1 MEKALKECVSY
12 FKNNRGYDKIFQQM
26 REKWIS
32 YGKISGNII
41 VNNPTSEERE
51 AVKKFLGIVSDTKK
65 IKFKMA
71 DFEKALKESKFN
83 SIELINLLEEYFQE
97 KIIYQKEEKKLIEE
111 ERIRF
116 FENIRVKLKIE
127 SIYNKEIEK
136 LLDTIIL
143 EKSYLFKYGEDNFEI
158 EKMIF
163 LSLKAVHYLSNLDER
178 VKIAILGAEIAKS
191 PHYFDRGS
199 AAGNFL
205 IYLLYLLFDIEETK
219 GAENIL
225 EVYYRANIEVDS
237 VSNYVACFGIRLYIK
252 SGEHGAYREFIKN
265 SEEYLV
271 TLSNLSKIVKA
282 DSDNKRVF
290 IVENQMVFSYL
301 CEYFKD
307 KNISFLCT
315 SGQLKTAALI
325 LIDMLCEA
333 GCKIYYSGDFDPEG
347 IEIAEK
353 LIQRD
358 KNIVPWCFLKEDYR
372 RTISENIISNERL
385 KKLDKI
391 ENICFKELIE
401 EIKKERKAGY
411 QELLLDKMKKDIEEI
426 LN

>member
-97 KIIYQKEEKKLIEE
+97 KIIYQKEEKKFIEE

-116 FENIRVKLKIE
+116 FENIRAKLKVE
-127 SIYNKEIEK
+127 SLYNKEIEK

-143 EKSYLFKYGEDNFEI
+143 EKSYLFKYGEDNFET
-158 EKMIF
+158 ERMIF
-163 LSLKAVHYLSNLDER
+163 LSLKAVNYLSNLDER
-178 VKIAILGAEIAKS
+178 IKIAILGAEIAKS

-199 AAGNFL
+199 IAGNFL
-205 IYLLYLLFDIEETK
+205 IYLLCLLFDIEETK

-225 EVYYRANIEVDS
+225 EVYYKANIEVDS
-237 VSNYVACFGIRLYIK
+237 VSNYVACFGIRLYTK
-252 SGEHGAYREFIKN
+252 LEEHGAYREFIKN

-282 DSDNKRVF
+282 DSDNKKVF

-301 CEYFKD
+301 CEYFKN
-307 KNISFLCT
+307 KNISILCT

-358 KNIVPWCFLKEDYR
+358 KNIVPWCFSKENYKMS
-372 RTISENIISNERL
+372 ISENIISDERL

-391 ENICFKELIE
+391 ENAYFKELIE
-401 EIKKERKAGY
+401 EIKIEKKAGY
-411 QELLLDKMKKDIEEI
+411 QELLLDKMIKEI
-426 LN
+426 KEICI

>member
-1 MEKALKECVSY
+1 MEKTLKECVSY
-12 FKNNRGYDKIFQQM
+12 FKNNRGYKNIFQQM
-26 REKWIS
+26 REKWRS

-41 VNNPTSEERE
+41 LNNPTLEERE
-51 AVKKFLGIVSDTKK
+51 AIKKFLGIVSDSKK
-65 IKFKMA
+65 IKFKMR

-83 SIELINLLEEYFQE
+83 NVELIELLEEYFQE
-97 KIIYQKEEKKLIEE
+97 KIIYQNEEKKLIEE
-111 ERIRF
+111 EKVKF
-116 FENIRVKLKIE
+116 FKNIREKLKIE
-127 SIYNKEIEK
+127 SIYSEEIEK
-136 LLDTIIL
+136 LLDTIII
-143 EKSYLFKYGEDNFEI
+143 EKSYLFKYGEDNSET
-158 EKMIF
+158 ERMIF
-163 LSLKAVHYLSNLDER
+163 LSLKAINYLKNLEER

-199 AAGNFL
+199 IAGNFL
-205 IYLLYLLFDIEETK
+205 IYLLCLVFDIEEAK

-225 EVYYRANIEVDS
+225 EVYYKANIEVDS
-237 VSNYVACFGIRLYIK
+237 VSNYVACFGIRLYTK
-252 SGEHGAYREFIKN
+252 LEEHGAYSEFIKN

-282 DSDNKRVF
+282 DSDNKKVF

-301 CEYFKD
+301 CECFKNR
-307 KNISFLCT
+307 NISILCT

-358 KNIVPWCFLKEDYR
+358 KNIVPWCFSKENYKMS
-372 RTISENIISNERL
+372 ISENIISDERL

-391 ENICFKELIE
+391 ENAYFKELIE
-401 EIKKERKAGY
+401 EIKIEKKAGY
-411 QELLLDKMKKDIEEI
+411 QELLLDKMIKEI
-426 LN
+426 KEICI

>member
-12 FKNNRGYDKIFQQM
+12 FKNNRGYKNIFQQM
-26 REKWIS
+26 REKWRS

-41 VNNPTSEERE
+41 LNNPTLEERE
-51 AVKKFLGIVSDTKK
+51 AIKKFLGIVSDNKK
-65 IKFKMA
+65 IKFKMS
-71 DFEKALKESKFN
+71 DFEKGLKESRFN
-83 SIELINLLEEYFQE
+83 NVELIELLEEYFQE
-97 KIIYQKEEKKLIEE
+97 KIIYQKEEKKFIEE

-116 FENIRVKLKIE
+116 FENIRAKLKVE
-127 SIYNKEIEK
+127 SLYNKEIEK

-143 EKSYLFKYGEDNFEI
+143 EKSYLFKYGEDNFET
-158 EKMIF
+158 ERMIF
-163 LSLKAVHYLSNLDER
+163 LSLKAVNYLSNLDER
-178 VKIAILGAEIAKS
+178 IKIAILGAEIAKS

-199 AAGNFL
+199 IAGNFL
-205 IYLLYLLFDIEETK
+205 IYLLCLLFDIEETK

-225 EVYYRANIEVDS
+225 EVYYKANIEVDS
-237 VSNYVACFGIRLYIK
+237 VSNYVACFGIRLYTK
-252 SGEHGAYREFIKN
+252 LEEHGAYREFIKN

-282 DSDNKRVF
+282 DSDNKKVF

-301 CEYFKD
+301 CEYFKN
-307 KNISFLCT
+307 KNISILCT

-358 KNIVPWCFLKEDYR
+358 KNIVPWCFSKENYKMS
-372 RTISENIISNERL
+372 ISENIISDERL

-391 ENICFKELIE
+391 ENAYFKELIE
-401 EIKKERKAGY
+401 EIKIEKKAGY
-411 QELLLDKMKKDIEEI
+411 QELLLDKMIKEI
-426 LN
+426 KEICI

>member
-1 MEKALKECVSY
+1 
-12 FKNNRGYDKIFQQM
+12 
-26 REKWIS
+26 
-32 YGKISGNII
+32 
-41 VNNPTSEERE
+41 
-51 AVKKFLGIVSDTKK
+51 
-65 IKFKMA
+65 
-71 DFEKALKESKFN
+71 
-83 SIELINLLEEYFQE
+83 
-97 KIIYQKEEKKLIEE
+97 
-111 ERIRF
+111 
-116 FENIRVKLKIE
+116 
-127 SIYNKEIEK
+127 
-136 LLDTIIL
+136 
-143 EKSYLFKYGEDNFEI
+143 
-158 EKMIF
+158 MIF
-163 LSLKAVHYLSNLDER
+163 LSLKAVHYLSNLDEK
-178 VKIAILGAEIAKS
+178 VKITILGAKIAKS

-199 AAGNFL
+199 IAGNFL
-205 IYLLYLLFDIEETK
+205 IYLLCLLFDIEVTK

-237 VSNYVACFGIRLYIK
+237 VSNYVACFGIRLYTK

-301 CEYFKD
+301 CECFKD
-307 KNISFLCT
+307 KSISILCT

-325 LIDMLCEA
+325 LIDMLCKA

-358 KNIVPWCFLKEDYR
+358 KNIVPWCFSKENYR
-372 RTISENIISNERL
+372 KAISENIIFNERL

>member
-143 EKSYLFKYGEDNFEI
+143 EKSYLFKYGEDNSEI

>member
-1 MEKALKECVSY
+1 MEKTLKECVSY
-12 FKNNRGYDKIFQQM
+12 FKNNRGYKNIFQQM
-26 REKWIS
+26 REKWRS

-41 VNNPTSEERE
+41 LNNPILEERE
-51 AVKKFLGIVSDTKK
+51 AIKKFLGIVSDNKK
-65 IKFKMA
+65 IKFKMS
-71 DFEKALKESKFN
+71 DFEKGLKESRFN
-83 SIELINLLEEYFQE
+83 NVELIELLEEYFQE
-97 KIIYQKEEKKLIEE
+97 KIIYQKEEKKFIEE

-116 FENIRVKLKIE
+116 FENIRAKLKVE
-127 SIYNKEIEK
+127 SLYNKEIEK

-143 EKSYLFKYGEDNFEI
+143 EKSYLFKYGEDNFET
-158 EKMIF
+158 ERMIF
-163 LSLKAVHYLSNLDER
+163 LSLKAVNYLSNLDER
-178 VKIAILGAEIAKS
+178 IKIAILGAEIAKS

-199 AAGNFL
+199 IAGNFL
-205 IYLLYLLFDIEETK
+205 IYLLCLLFDIEETK

-225 EVYYRANIEVDS
+225 EVYYKANIEVDS
-237 VSNYVACFGIRLYIK
+237 VSNYVACFGIRLYTK
-252 SGEHGAYREFIKN
+252 LEEHGAYREFIKN

-282 DSDNKRVF
+282 DSDNKKVF

-301 CEYFKD
+301 CEYFKN
-307 KNISFLCT
+307 KNISILCT

-358 KNIVPWCFLKEDYR
+358 KNIVPWCFSKENYKMS
-372 RTISENIISNERL
+372 ISENIISDERL

-391 ENICFKELIE
+391 ENAYFKELIE
-401 EIKKERKAGY
+401 EIKIEKKAGY
-411 QELLLDKMKKDIEEI
+411 QELLLDKMIKEI
-426 LN
+426 KEICI

>member
-1 MEKALKECVSY
+1 MEKTLKECVSY
-12 FKNNRGYDKIFQQM
+12 FKNNRGYKKIFQQM
-26 REKWIS
+26 REKWRS

-41 VNNPTSEERE
+41 LNNPTLEERE
-51 AVKKFLGIVSDTKK
+51 AIKKFLGIVSDNKK
-65 IKFKMA
+65 IKFKMS
-71 DFEKALKESKFN
+71 DFEKGLKESRFN
-83 SIELINLLEEYFQE
+83 NVELIELLEEYFQE
-97 KIIYQKEEKKLIEE
+97 KIIYQKEEKKFIEE

-116 FENIRVKLKIE
+116 FENIRAKLKVE
-127 SIYNKEIEK
+127 SLYNKEIEK

-143 EKSYLFKYGEDNFEI
+143 EKSYLFKYGEDNFET
-158 EKMIF
+158 ERMIF
-163 LSLKAVHYLSNLDER
+163 LSLKAVNYLSNLDER
-178 VKIAILGAEIAKS
+178 IKIAILGAEIAKS

-199 AAGNFL
+199 IAGNFL
-205 IYLLYLLFDIEETK
+205 IYLLCLLFDIEETK

-225 EVYYRANIEVDS
+225 EVYYKANIEVDS
-237 VSNYVACFGIRLYIK
+237 ISNYVACFGIRLYTK
-252 SGEHGAYREFIKN
+252 LEEHGAYREFIKN

-282 DSDNKRVF
+282 DSDNKKVF

-301 CEYFKD
+301 CEYFKN
-307 KNISFLCT
+307 KNISILCT

-358 KNIVPWCFLKEDYR
+358 KNIVPWCFSKENYKMS
-372 RTISENIISNERL
+372 ISENIISDERL

-391 ENICFKELIE
+391 ENAYFKELIE
-401 EIKKERKAGY
+401 EIKIEKKAGY
-411 QELLLDKMKKDIEEI
+411 QELLLDKMIKEI
-426 LN
+426 KEICI

>member
-1 MEKALKECVSY
+1 MEKTLKECVSY
-12 FKNNRGYDKIFQQM
+12 FKNNRGYKNIFQQM
-26 REKWIS
+26 REKWRS

-41 VNNPTSEERE
+41 LNNPTLEERE
-51 AVKKFLGIVSDTKK
+51 AIKKFLGIVSDNKK
-65 IKFKMA
+65 IKFKMS
-71 DFEKALKESKFN
+71 DFEKGLKESRFN
-83 SIELINLLEEYFQE
+83 NVELIELLEEYFQE
-97 KIIYQKEEKKLIEE
+97 KIIYQKDEKKIIEE
-111 ERIRF
+111 EKIRF
-116 FENIRVKLKIE
+116 FENIRAKLKVE
-127 SIYNKEIEK
+127 SLYNKEIEK

-143 EKSYLFKYGEDNFEI
+143 EKSYLFKYGEDNFET
-158 EKMIF
+158 ERMIF
-163 LSLKAVHYLSNLDER
+163 LSLKAVNYLSNLDER
-178 VKIAILGAEIAKS
+178 IKIAILGAEIAKS

-199 AAGNFL
+199 IAGNFL
-205 IYLLYLLFDIEETK
+205 IYLLCLLFDIEETK

-225 EVYYRANIEVDS
+225 EVYYKANIEVDS
-237 VSNYVACFGIRLYIK
+237 VSNYVACFGIRLYTK
-252 SGEHGAYREFIKN
+252 LEEHGAYSEFIKN

-282 DSDNKRVF
+282 DSDNKKVF

-301 CEYFKD
+301 CECFKNR
-307 KNISFLCT
+307 NISILCT

-325 LIDMLCEA
+325 LIDMLCET

-358 KNIVPWCFLKEDYR
+358 KNIVPWCFSKENYKIS
-372 RTISENIISNERL
+372 ISENIISDERL

-391 ENICFKELIE
+391 ENTYFKELIE

>member
-1 MEKALKECVSY
+1 MEKTLKECVSY
-12 FKNNRGYDKIFQQM
+12 FKNNRGYKNIFQQM
-26 REKWIS
+26 REKWRS

-41 VNNPTSEERE
+41 LNNPTLEERE
-51 AVKKFLGIVSDTKK
+51 AIKKFLGIVSDNKK
-65 IKFKMA
+65 IKFKMS
-71 DFEKALKESKFN
+71 DFEKGLKESRFN
-83 SIELINLLEEYFQE
+83 NVELIELLEEYFQE
-97 KIIYQKEEKKLIEE
+97 KIIYQKEEKKFIEE

-116 FENIRVKLKIE
+116 FENIRAKLKVE
-127 SIYNKEIEK
+127 SLYNKEIEK

-143 EKSYLFKYGEDNFEI
+143 EKSYLFKYGEDNFET
-158 EKMIF
+158 ERMIF
-163 LSLKAVHYLSNLDER
+163 LSLKAVNYLSNLDER
-178 VKIAILGAEIAKS
+178 IKIAILGAEIAKS

-199 AAGNFL
+199 IAGNFL
-205 IYLLYLLFDIEETK
+205 IYLLCLLFNIEETK

-225 EVYYRANIEVDS
+225 EVYYKANIEVDS
-237 VSNYVACFGIRLYIK
+237 VSNYVACFGIRLYTK

>member
-1 MEKALKECVSY
+1 MEKTLKECVSY
-12 FKNNRGYDKIFQQM
+12 FKNNRGYKNIFQQM
-26 REKWIS
+26 REKWRS

-41 VNNPTSEERE
+41 LNNPTLEERE
-51 AVKKFLGIVSDTKK
+51 AIKKFLGIVSDNKK
-65 IKFKMA
+65 IKFKMS
-71 DFEKALKESKFN
+71 DFEKGLKESRFN
-83 SIELINLLEEYFQE
+83 NVELIELLEEYFQE
-97 KIIYQKEEKKLIEE
+97 KIIYQKEEKKFIEE

-116 FENIRVKLKIE
+116 FENIRAKLKVE
-127 SIYNKEIEK
+127 SLYNKEIEK

-143 EKSYLFKYGEDNFEI
+143 EKSYLFKYGEDNFET
-158 EKMIF
+158 ERMIF
-163 LSLKAVHYLSNLDER
+163 LSLKAVNYLSNLDER
-178 VKIAILGAEIAKS
+178 IKIAILGAEIAKS

-199 AAGNFL
+199 IAGNFL
-205 IYLLYLLFDIEETK
+205 IYLLCLLFDIEETK

-225 EVYYRANIEVDS
+225 EVYYKANIEVDS
-237 VSNYVACFGIRLYIK
+237 VSNYVACFGIRLYTK
-252 SGEHGAYREFIKN
+252 LEEHGAYREFIKN

-282 DSDNKRVF
+282 DSDNKKVF

-301 CEYFKD
+301 CECFK
-307 KNISFLCT
+307 NRNVSILCT

-358 KNIVPWCFLKEDYR
+358 KNIVPWCFSKENYKIS
-372 RTISENIISNERL
+372 ISENIISDERL

-391 ENICFKELIE
+391 ENTYFKELIE
-401 EIKKERKAGY
+401 EIKIEKKAGY
-411 QELLLDKMKKDIEEI
+411 QELLLDKMVKDIEEI
-426 LN
+426 CI

>member
-12 FKNNRGYDKIFQQM
+12 FKNNLGYKNIFQQM

-41 VNNPTSEERE
+41 LNNPTSEERE
-51 AVKKFLGIVSDTKK
+51 AIKKFLGIVSENKK
-65 IKFKMA
+65 IKFKML

-83 SIELINLLEEYFQE
+83 SIELIDLLEEYFQE

-111 ERIRF
+111 EKVKF
-116 FENIRVKLKIE
+116 FENIREKLKIE

-136 LLDTIIL
+136 LLNRTIL
-143 EKSYLFKYGEDNFEI
+143 EKSYLFKYGEDNSEI
-158 EKMIF
+158 ERMIF
-163 LSLKAVHYLSNLDER
+163 LSLKAINYLRNLDER

-199 AAGNFL
+199 VAGNFL
-205 IYLLYLLFDIEETK
+205 IYLLCLLFNIEEVK
-219 GAENIL
+219 GAESIL
-225 EVYYRANIEVDS
+225 EIYYKANIEVDS
-237 VSNYVACFGIRLYIK
+237 ISNYVAAFGVRLYTK
-252 SGEHGAYREFIKN
+252 LGEHKAYREFIES
-265 SEEYLV
+265 SEEYLI
-271 TLSNLSKIVKA
+271 TLSNLSKIIKA
-282 DSDNKRVF
+282 NSDNKIVF
-290 IVENQMVFSYL
+290 VVENQMVFSYL

-307 KNISFLCT
+307 RNISILCT

-353 LIQRD
+353 LIQRS
-358 KNIVPWCFLKEDYR
+358 KNIVSWRFSKEDYK
-372 RTISENIISNERL
+372 TSISENTISDERL

-391 ENICFKELIE
+391 ENIYFKELID
-401 EIKKERKAGY
+401 EIRKKKKAGY
-411 QELLLDKMKKDIEEI
+411 QELLLDKLKKDIEE
-426 LN
+426 LCS

>member
-1 MEKALKECVSY
+1 MEKTLKECVSY
-12 FKNNRGYDKIFQQM
+12 FKNNRGYKNIFQQM
-26 REKWIS
+26 REKWRS

-41 VNNPTSEERE
+41 LNNPTLEERE
-51 AVKKFLGIVSDTKK
+51 AIKKFLGIVSDNKK
-65 IKFKMA
+65 IKFKMS
-71 DFEKALKESKFN
+71 DFEKGLKESRFN
-83 SIELINLLEEYFQE
+83 NVELIELLEEYFQE
-97 KIIYQKEEKKLIEE
+97 KIIYQKDEKKIIEE
-111 ERIRF
+111 EKIRF
-116 FENIRVKLKIE
+116 FENIREKLKIE

-143 EKSYLFKYGEDNFEI
+143 EKSYLFKYGEDNSEI

>member
-1 MEKALKECVSY
+1 MEKTLKECVSY
-12 FKNNRGYDKIFQQM
+12 FKNNRGYKNIFQQM
-26 REKWIS
+26 REKWRS

-41 VNNPTSEERE
+41 LNNPTLEERE
-51 AVKKFLGIVSDTKK
+51 AIKKFLGIVSDNKK
-65 IKFKMA
+65 IKFKMS
-71 DFEKALKESKFN
+71 DFEKDLKESRFN
-83 SIELINLLEEYFQE
+83 NVELIELLEEYFQE

-143 EKSYLFKYGEDNFEI
+143 EKSYLFKYGEDNSEI

>member
-97 KIIYQKEEKKLIEE
+97 KIIYQKDEKKIIEE
-111 ERIRF
+111 EKIRF
-116 FENIRVKLKIE
+116 FENIREKLKIE
-127 SIYNKEIEK
+127 SIYSEEIKK

-143 EKSYLFKYGEDNFEI
+143 EKSYLFKYGEDNSEI

>member
-1 MEKALKECVSY
+1 MEKTLKECVSY
-12 FKNNRGYDKIFQQM
+12 FKNNRGYKNIFQQM
-26 REKWIS
+26 REKWRS

-41 VNNPTSEERE
+41 LNNPTLEERE
-51 AVKKFLGIVSDTKK
+51 AIKKFLGIVSDNKK
-65 IKFKMA
+65 IKFKMS
-71 DFEKALKESKFN
+71 DFEKGLKESRFN
-83 SIELINLLEEYFQE
+83 NVELIELLEEYFQE
-97 KIIYQKEEKKLIEE
+97 KIIYQKDEKKIIEE
-111 ERIRF
+111 EKIRF
-116 FENIRVKLKIE
+116 FENIREKLKIE
-127 SIYNKEIEK
+127 SIYSEEIKK

-143 EKSYLFKYGEDNFEI
+143 EKSYLFKYGEDNFET
-158 EKMIF
+158 ERMIF
-163 LSLKAVHYLSNLDER
+163 LSLKAVNYLSNLDER
-178 VKIAILGAEIAKS
+178 IKIAILGAEIAKS

-199 AAGNFL
+199 IAGNFL
-205 IYLLYLLFDIEETK
+205 IYLLCLLFDIEETK

-225 EVYYRANIEVDS
+225 EVYYKANIEVDS
-237 VSNYVACFGIRLYIK
+237 VSNYVACFGIRLYTK
-252 SGEHGAYREFIKN
+252 LEEHGAYSEFIKN

>member
-12 FKNNRGYDKIFQQM
+12 FKNDRGYDKIFQQM

-143 EKSYLFKYGEDNFEI
+143 EKSYLFKYGEDNSEI

>member
-12 FKNNRGYDKIFQQM
+12 FKNNRGYDKIFQQI

-97 KIIYQKEEKKLIEE
+97 KLIYQKEEKKLIEE

-116 FENIRVKLKIE
+116 FENIRAKLKIE

-136 LLDTIIL
+136 LLDTVIL
-143 EKSYLFKYGEDNFEI
+143 EKSYLFKYGEDNFET
-158 EKMIF
+158 ERMIF
-163 LSLKAVHYLSNLDER
+163 LSLKAVNYLSNLDER
-178 VKIAILGAEIAKS
+178 IKIAILGAEIAKS

-199 AAGNFL
+199 VAGNFL
-205 IYLLYLLFDIEETK
+205 IYLLCLLFDIEEIK

-225 EVYYRANIEVDS
+225 EVYYKANIEVDS
-237 VSNYVACFGIRLYIK
+237 VSNYVACFGIRLYTK
-252 SGEHGAYREFIKN
+252 LEEHGAYSEFIKN

-282 DSDNKRVF
+282 DSDNKKVF

-301 CEYFKD
+301 CECFKNR
-307 KNISFLCT
+307 NISILCT

-358 KNIVPWCFLKEDYR
+358 KNIVPWCFSKENYKIS
-372 RTISENIISNERL
+372 ISENIISDERL

-391 ENICFKELIE
+391 ENTYFKELIE
-401 EIKKERKAGY
+401 EIKIEKKAGY
-411 QELLLDKMKKDIEEI
+411 QELLLDKMVKDIEEI
-426 LN
+426 CI

>member
-1 MEKALKECVSY
+1 MEKTLKECVSY
-12 FKNNRGYDKIFQQM
+12 FKNNRGYKNIFQQM
-26 REKWIS
+26 REKWRS

-41 VNNPTSEERE
+41 LNNPILEERE
-51 AVKKFLGIVSDTKK
+51 AIKKFLGIVSDNKK
-65 IKFKMA
+65 IKFKMS
-71 DFEKALKESKFN
+71 DFEKGLKESRFN
-83 SIELINLLEEYFQE
+83 NVELIELLEEYFQE
-97 KIIYQKEEKKLIEE
+97 KIIYQKDEKKIIEE
-111 ERIRF
+111 EKIRF
-116 FENIRVKLKIE
+116 FENIREKLKIE
-127 SIYNKEIEK
+127 SIYSEEIKK

-143 EKSYLFKYGEDNFEI
+143 EKSYLFKYGEDNFET
-158 EKMIF
+158 ERMIF
-163 LSLKAVHYLSNLDER
+163 LSLKAVNYLSNLDER
-178 VKIAILGAEIAKS
+178 IKIAILGAEIAKS

-199 AAGNFL
+199 IAGNFL
-205 IYLLYLLFDIEETK
+205 IYLLCLLFNIEETK

-225 EVYYRANIEVDS
+225 EVYYKANIEVDS
-237 VSNYVACFGIRLYIK
+237 VSNYVACFGIRLYTK
-252 SGEHGAYREFIKN
+252 LEEHGAYSEFIKN

-282 DSDNKRVF
+282 DSDNKKVF

-301 CEYFKD
+301 CECFK
-307 KNISFLCT
+307 NRNVSILCT

-358 KNIVPWCFLKEDYR
+358 KNIVPWCFSKENYKIS
-372 RTISENIISNERL
+372 ISENIISDERL

-391 ENICFKELIE
+391 ENTYFKELIE
-401 EIKKERKAGY
+401 EIKIEKKAGY
-411 QELLLDKMKKDIEEI
+411 QELLLDKMVKDIEEI
-426 LN
+426 CI

>member
-83 SIELINLLEEYFQE
+83 SIELIDLLEEYFQE

-143 EKSYLFKYGEDNFEI
+143 EKSYLFKYGEDNSEI

>member
-1 MEKALKECVSY
+1 MEKTLKECVSY
-12 FKNNRGYDKIFQQM
+12 FKNNRGYKNIFQQM
-26 REKWIS
+26 REKWRS

-41 VNNPTSEERE
+41 LNNPTLEERE
-51 AVKKFLGIVSDTKK
+51 AIKKFLGIVSDNKK
-65 IKFKMA
+65 IKFKMS
-71 DFEKALKESKFN
+71 DFEKGLKESRFN
-83 SIELINLLEEYFQE
+83 NVELIELLEEYFQE
-97 KIIYQKEEKKLIEE
+97 KIIYQKEEKKFIEE

-116 FENIRVKLKIE
+116 FENIRAKLKVE
-127 SIYNKEIEK
+127 SLYNKEIEK

-143 EKSYLFKYGEDNFEI
+143 EKSYLFKYGEDNFET
-158 EKMIF
+158 ERMIF
-163 LSLKAVHYLSNLDER
+163 LSLKAVNYLSNLDER
-178 VKIAILGAEIAKS
+178 IKIAILGAEIAKS

-199 AAGNFL
+199 IAGNFL
-205 IYLLYLLFDIEETK
+205 IYLLCLLFDIEETK

-225 EVYYRANIEVDS
+225 EVYYKANIEVDS
-237 VSNYVACFGIRLYIK
+237 VSNYVACFGIRLYTK
-252 SGEHGAYREFIKN
+252 LEEHGAYREFIKN

-282 DSDNKRVF
+282 DSDNKKVF

-301 CEYFKD
+301 CECFKNR
-307 KNISFLCT
+307 NISILCT

-358 KNIVPWCFLKEDYR
+358 KNIVPWCFSKENYKIS
-372 RTISENIISNERL
+372 ISENIISDERL

-391 ENICFKELIE
+391 ENTYFKELIE
-401 EIKKERKAGY
+401 EIKIEKKAGY
-411 QELLLDKMKKDIEEI
+411 QELLLDKMVKDIEEI
-426 LN
+426 CI

>member
-12 FKNNRGYDKIFQQM
+12 FKNNRGYKNIFQQM
-26 REKWIS
+26 REKWRS

-41 VNNPTSEERE
+41 LNNPTSEERE
-51 AVKKFLGIVSDTKK
+51 AVKKFLGIVSDSKK
-65 IKFKMA
+65 IKFKMS

-116 FENIRVKLKIE
+116 FENIREKLKIE
-127 SIYNKEIEK
+127 SIYSEEIEK

-143 EKSYLFKYGEDNFEI
+143 EKTYLFKYGEDNSET
-158 EKMIF
+158 ERMIF
-163 LSLKAVHYLSNLDER
+163 LSLKAVNYLSNLDER

-205 IYLLYLLFDIEETK
+205 IYLLCLLFDIEETK

-237 VSNYVACFGIRLYIK
+237 VSNYVACFGIRLYTK

-301 CEYFKD
+301 CECFKD
-307 KNISFLCT
+307 KNISILCT

-325 LIDMLCEA
+325 LIDMLCKA

-358 KNIVPWCFLKEDYR
+358 KNIAPWCFSKENYR
-372 RTISENIISNERL
+372 KAISENIISDERL

-411 QELLLDKMKKDIEEI
+411 QELLLDKMKKDIEDI